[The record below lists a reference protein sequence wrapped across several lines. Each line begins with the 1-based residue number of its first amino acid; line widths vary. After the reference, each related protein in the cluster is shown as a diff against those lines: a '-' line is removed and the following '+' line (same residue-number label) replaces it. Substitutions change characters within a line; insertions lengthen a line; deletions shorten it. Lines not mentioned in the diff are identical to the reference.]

1 MIALAIVG
9 GGQTTLAGLE
19 PQDERDFAVDH
30 AIGGLKKGSR
40 MLAPEGRSTATSHS
54 PRPTLT
60 DGRGSQA
67 TKPGGISPKDA
78 GGLTSGSRSTGAA
91 KFGGGGTQTGG
102 GQGGGSTGG
111 GAGVSVIEALSGG
124 SGTGAETRT
133 GSQSLGGGGAG
144 TGITEEP
151 SGGGS
156 ETVSE
161 PPAGG
166 ETGGGTEPATTT
178 DTGTSNDL
186 IELDVDVDTTT
197 GGGSADLSVGGEPV
211 AETDVSTGTNLSET
225 TEPVTEETNAAL
237 DTGVVTDTTTADA
250 STTTSGDSLT
260 VDVSAGSDTLGD
272 ALLGTGS
279 ELDPDATTAEET
291 TDILDD
297 CSALDPLSLP
307 EHCL

>member
-1 MIALAIVG
+1 MKKTPACVLMIALAIVG
-9 GGQTTLAGLE
+9 GGQTTLAGSE
-19 PQDERDFAVDH
+19 PQDARDFAVDH

-40 MLAPEGRSTATSHS
+40 MLAPEGRGAATSHS
-54 PRPTLT
+54 R
-60 DGRGSQA
+60 A
-67 TKPGGISPKDA
+67 TTPGGAVSPKDA
-78 GGLTSGSRSTGAA
+78 GGLTSGSRGVGAA
-91 KFGGGGTQTGG
+91 ASGGGGSQTGG
-102 GQGGGSTGG
+102 AQSGGSTGG
-111 GAGVSVIEALSGG
+111 GTGVSATEAPS
-124 SGTGAETRT
+124 S
-133 GSQSLGGGGAG
+133 GGGGG
-144 TGITEEP
+144 TGT
-151 SGGGS
+151 

-166 ETGGGTEPATTT
+166 ETGGGTEPSATT

-197 GGGSADLSVGGEPV
+197 GAGSADLSVGGEPV

-225 TEPVTEETNAAL
+225 TEPVTEDANATL

-250 STTTSGDSLT
+250 STTTSGDRLT

-272 ALLGTGS
+272 ALTGTGS
-279 ELDPDATTAEET
+279 EVDPDATTAEET

-297 CSALDPLSLP
+297 CSTLDPLSLP

>member
-9 GGQTTLAGLE
+9 GGQTALAGPE

-40 MLAPEGRSTATSHS
+40 ILAPDGRSPATSHA
-54 PRPTLT
+54 R
-60 DGRGSQA
+60 A
-67 TKPGGISPKDA
+67 TPPGGALGPKDA

-91 KFGGGGTQTGG
+91 KSGVGGTQTGG
-102 GQGGGSTGG
+102 AQGGGGTGG
-111 GAGVSVIEALSGG
+111 GTGTET
-124 SGTGAETRT
+124 GTGVP
-133 GSQSLGGGGAG
+133 
-144 TGITEEP
+144 EEP

-166 ETGGGTEPATTT
+166 DTGGGTEPST

-211 AETDVSTGTNLSET
+211 AETDVSTGTNLSDT
-225 TEPVTEETNAAL
+225 TEPVTEETNATL
-237 DTGVVTDTTTADA
+237 DTGVVTDTTTAEA
-250 STTTSGDSLT
+250 GTTTSGDSLT

-291 TDILDD
+291 TEILDD

>member
-1 MIALAIVG
+1 MKKTPVCVLMIALAIVG

-102 GQGGGSTGG
+102 GQGAGSTGG
-111 GAGVSVIEALSGG
+111 G
-124 SGTGAETRT
+124 T
-133 GSQSLGGGGAG
+133 G

-166 ETGGGTEPATTT
+166 ETGGGTEPATAT

>member
-1 MIALAIVG
+1 MKKTLVCVLMIELAVVGAGQTALAG
-9 GGQTTLAGLE
+9 SE
-19 PQDERDFAVDH
+19 PRDERDFAVDH

-40 MLAPEGRSTATSHS
+40 ILAPEGRGAATSHS
-54 PRPTLT
+54 R
-60 DGRGSQA
+60 A
-67 TKPGGISPKDA
+67 TKPGGAISPKDA
-78 GGLTSGSRSTGAA
+78 GGLTSGSRGAGAA
-91 KFGGGGTQTGG
+91 KSGGGGTQTGG
-102 GQGGGSTGG
+102 AQGGDSTGG
-111 GAGVSVIEALSGG
+111 G
-124 SGTGAETRT
+124 TGASATE
-133 GSQSLGGGGAG
+133 SPSGGGGG
-144 TGITEEP
+144 TDTQTGAGITEES

-166 ETGGGTEPATTT
+166 EPGGGTEPSATT

-197 GGGSADLSVGGEPV
+197 GGSSADLSVGGEPV

-225 TEPVTEETNAAL
+225 TEPVTEETNATL
-237 DTGVVTDTTTADA
+237 DTSVVTDTTTADA
-250 STTTSGDSLT
+250 STTTSRDSLT

-279 ELDPDATTAEET
+279 EVDPVATTAEET
-291 TDILDD
+291 TDVLDD

-307 EHCL
+307 